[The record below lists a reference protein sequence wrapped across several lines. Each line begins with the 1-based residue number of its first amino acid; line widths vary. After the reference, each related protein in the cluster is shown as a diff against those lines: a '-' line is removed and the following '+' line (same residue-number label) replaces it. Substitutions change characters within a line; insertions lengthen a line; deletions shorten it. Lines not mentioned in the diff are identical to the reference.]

1 MTLAAPRFAI
11 PKKKKKVEELSQEQ
25 DLVEP
30 DSRPE
35 WQNVQPNTSQFTKL
49 EEIIRKNRFDS
60 NMRLTIH
67 KAEQLNNPWL
77 TYRYEKYRKSLK
89 ASGQPDK
96 EDAAFFQISTSPQ
109 ELAHIAENGLAV
121 GTSINDDLGDSE
133 SGVYLSAN
141 IDFASPQ
148 CFLVGPRGPCMIRVL
163 ICKILKGRVNQVG
176 LGSKNLDPTSGY
188 GCHMAKSTGE
198 DSRRRS
204 RVDVYRQQLIYMYE
218 INEDLESVLVP
229 SGVLPYA
236 FVDVA
241 IDTRALTDKRLRLPK
256 FELSSCIYTGRV
268 LIVNT
273 PHTVNFLTNSDET
286 WKPLGIEPT
295 LHVKNFVKWK
305 MALEQSP
312 LSDLMQNEFFGALL
326 HRKEI
331 QLSNG
336 WFVACFILA
345 SSAPSVPFT
354 KLIETLSTNQLV
366 GLWASADNVQSLLI
380 PSGEL
385 VNRLGLPSHIE
396 SALHLIVT
404 QPRSFYSFHQDTLKQ
419 IMLASRYPSTNEI
432 VQGFHQQL
440 DDYITE
446 EFDRHINSQAGIN
459 ACHRFE
465 SMSHINKAKPENSR
479 SSPTSILRK
488 KDVPISVA
496 SEPIEGVSE
505 RDTQER
511 LNERERETNR
521 RPTMI
526 ETNQVINPRRKGND
540 SNEQTEASRD
550 FRQLFSQALGRT
562 PSNVAVTEATPDEQS
577 LELSISTN
585 SLPIEAKKTKTR
597 ISDMPMP
604 PAHKK
609 DEYDPGSIDFIN
621 EEAVELADEDIE
633 NAPSPESITNLDT
646 YDAPSSLQEND
657 NVEWHVDSSIGS
669 PETPTND
676 EDLRTN
682 LDKEDIPEN
691 HVNSLVFRT
700 IYKENEPNEERAEVK
715 QTAKKLEDFLS
726 GFSSRFIDTSMNRAP
741 ASENANSP
749 PPSASPSF
757 NEQISQTK
765 AIPLEGEVKFDDPS
779 VPMDTDFRDNFV
791 SNKDV
796 DLRLNLPDESQKS
809 NGVPTNKKL
818 MWPPLTKNQELVYQQ
833 GILRNM
839 SEDLQINP
847 GVLHNTQRQSAPFEK
862 NSRPKPSLLPMA
874 NVGSAGQAYQDGN
887 IRIIPNQRE
896 TAPQPWNNSTSFTE
910 NQQRSEYETKDPI
923 MDEGPASPDLEE
935 GELFEAKETVKAIP
949 SSSVADLREI
959 PSEQKFPNTS
969 HFFPSS
975 MKQPMLPSM
984 PGVNPAFSVNSTNQH
999 FRPSLPPQGSPFGP
1013 FSQQS
1018 RQPPQGTMRG
1028 GPKVTIIIPDG
1039 MLFIAGTALTPDL
1052 LKRILMRL
1060 MALNQGPDK
1069 YVMHLHHHCNKALQ
1083 DRILTTPE
1091 NTPAGQILR
1100 GLVTIIERF
1109 AQYNVVKI
1117 LAKHN
1122 CDLDNRSSDVIVGCL
1137 HQIRRAQITPTTI
1150 IFMSNASV
1158 GAVFGRRIIQDGFAL
1173 ESPTDLAS
1181 RLSA

>member
-1 MTLAAPRFAI
+1 MEKMTLAAPRFAI

-77 TYRYEKYRKSLK
+77 TYR
-89 ASGQPDK
+89 
-96 EDAAFFQISTSPQ
+96 
-109 ELAHIAENGLAV
+109 LAHIAENGLAV

-176 LGSKNLDPTSGY
+176 LGSKNLDPTS
-188 GCHMAKSTGE
+188 

-229 SGVLPYA
+229 SGVLP
-236 FVDVA
+236 
-241 IDTRALTDKRLRLPK
+241 RLPK

-312 LSDLMQNEFFGALL
+312 LSDLMQNEFLALL

-700 IYKENEPNEERAEVK
+700 IYKENEPNEERTEVK

-757 NEQISQTK
+757 NEQIQK

-809 NGVPTNKKL
+809 NGVPTNKKINVASFNEKSRTGL
-818 MWPPLTKNQELVYQQ
+818 PTRNSTKY
-833 GILRNM
+833 
-839 SEDLQINP
+839 
-847 GVLHNTQRQSAPFEK
+847 
-862 NSRPKPSLLPMA
+862 
-874 NVGSAGQAYQDGN
+874 
-887 IRIIPNQRE
+887 RIIPNQRE